1 MPYRPQKFHCR
12 SKIPFLGICRG
23 EPYLANKI
31 SGIHL
36 GRKKKTCIFLA
47 RGKVQ
52 NHGIY
57 SSRRPPPLRNS
68 IAARFGFWVFS
79 RGKSSK
85 TRGWSSQRSYAVW
98 FLIYV
103 YPIDISSRLKSPPTS
118 LGSPQQKMWG
128 GVYFMWSGEI
138 ITVQIFLVLPPIF
151 QS

>member
-57 SSRRPPPLRNS
+57 SSRRPPPSEIPLQQGSVSGYLAVASLQRPG
-68 IAARFGFWVFS
+68 AGVRRGHMRFDF
-79 RGKSSK
+79 
-85 TRGWSSQRSYAVW
+85 
-98 FLIYV
+98 
-103 YPIDISSRLKSPPTS
+103 
-118 LGSPQQKMWG
+118 
-128 GVYFMWSGEI
+128 
-138 ITVQIFLVLPPIF
+138 
-151 QS
+151 